1 MKLIRIGMV
10 LCGMCFGSLAGASG
24 QTIADAMTSSKDSL
38 VHVAYGTVAKKDLLG
53 TISVLN
59 PSEYLDKN
67 YGAYSLDNPNAFVGG
82 SNLWGLGTSLVLVDG
97 VPRALADV
105 TSTEIEQI
113 SFLKGANA
121 VVLYG
126 SRAANGVIFITTKR
140 GKIGDTK
147 TKVRVNGGINV
158 PKSLPNFLGSADYM
172 TYYNQA
178 SFNDGLAA
186 PYSDATVASYAS
198 HSNLYRYPDL
208 NYYSS
213 DYLKKR
219 SSLYSTNAE
228 FSGGNQRARF
238 YAVIG
243 LQSQNSL
250 LNFGEGKKD
259 KSTRLNVRG
268 NIDLKL
274 NDVISTYVNVSTVF
288 NDSRSPNGK
297 YWSNAATLQPN
308 RFAPLI
314 PTGLITGGATGSQ
327 NLADASRNII
337 NGNYILGGSQ
347 QYLTNPIADVY
358 AAGNLT
364 TTSRQFQYTEGV
376 DVDLKKALKGL
387 SLHTQLSIDYSNSY
401 KDSVLNTY
409 AVYSPTWST
418 TGADS
423 ITGLTKYSTDG
434 HTGTQNLGGTLN
446 DQVIDFNMHLDYL
459 NTFNEKHNV
468 SAMLV
473 AAASRRRMTGDFQN
487 RTNANLGLQLAYNYN
502 HKYYADFSGAVVNST
517 KLPAA
522 TRVAFSPTLSLGW
535 LLSDE
540 NFLKGSNVVDR
551 LKLTGSAGIV
561 NTDVD
566 INNYYLYNAV
576 YVPTAY
582 FGWYDGVSNNYQNQ
596 ATSISRAAN
605 SNLTYA
611 KRKEVNFGLE
621 GSLFNKTL
629 DFQATAFS
637 ITKDGLPVQRYSLYP
652 NFFKSDNP
660 ASSFVPYVNFG
671 ADRYQGFDFQF
682 NIHKKLGEVNLTIG
696 IAGTHVAT
704 KALKRDELY
713 ADSYRNRVG
722 KPTDAI
728 FGLQSEGF
736 FTSQDDINNHAAQ
749 KFGVVKPGDIKY
761 KDQNGDGYIDDRDE
775 VSIGQWSSPF
785 TGGMNLSAK
794 WKGFTLFVLGTVD
807 VGGTGVKNNGLGTGQ
822 VGGTDVKNNS
832 YYWVYGDR
840 KYSAVVRDSWT
851 EATKNTATYP
861 RLTTLSGDNNFRYS
875 DFWTYSTDRINLSR
889 VQLTYSLPKEFLKN
903 FFVKGLDI
911 YASGSDLLTISKNK
925 DIMELNVGTAPQT
938 RFYNIGIKAEF

>member
-10 LCGMCFGSLAGASG
+10 LCGMFFGSFAGASG
-24 QTIADAMTSSKDSL
+24 QTIADLKNAITSGKDSL
-38 VHVAYGTVAKKDLLG
+38 VHVAYGTVAKKDLFG
-53 TISVLN
+53 TISTLN

-67 YGAYSLDNPNAFVGG
+67 YGDYSLEDPSAFIGG
-82 SNLWGLGTSLVLVDG
+82 SNLWSLGASLILIDG
-97 VPRALADV
+97 VPRSSADV
-105 TSTEIEQI
+105 ISTEIDQI

-126 SRAANGVIFITTKR
+126 SRAANGVILITTKR
-140 GKIGDTK
+140 GIIGDTK
-147 TKVRVNGGINV
+147 TKIRVNGGINV
-158 PKSLPNFLGSADYM
+158 PKSLPDFLGSADYM

-178 SFNDGLAA
+178 SLNDGLAA
-186 PYSDATVASYAS
+186 PYSDATIASYAS
-198 HSNLYRYPDL
+198 HSNQYRYPDL

-213 DYLKKR
+213 DYLKKM
-219 SSLYSTNAE
+219 SNYYSTNAE
-228 FSGGNQRARF
+228 FTGGNQRARF

-274 NDVISTYVNVSTVF
+274 NDVVSTYVNVSTVF
-288 NDSRSPNGK
+288 NDSRSPNGD
-297 YWSNAATLQPN
+297 YWGNAATLQPN

-314 PTGLITGGATGSQ
+314 PIGLITGGATSAL
-327 NLADASRNII
+327 NLANASRNVI

-358 AAGNLT
+358 AAGNTT
-364 TTSRQFQYTEGV
+364 TTSRQFQYTGGV
-376 DVDLKKALKGL
+376 DFDLKNALKGL

-401 KDSVLNTY
+401 VNSVNNTY

-418 TGADS
+418 AGADS
-423 ITGLTKYSTDG
+423 ITDLTKYNTDAHPG
-434 HTGTQNLGGTLN
+434 IQNLGGTFN

-459 NTFNEKHNV
+459 NTFHEKHNV
-468 SAMLV
+468 SAILV
-473 AAASRRRMTGDFQN
+473 ASATRRRMTRDFQN
-487 RTNANLGLQLAYNYN
+487 RTNANLGLQLAYNYD
-502 HKYYADFSGAVVNST
+502 HKYFADFSGAIVNST
-517 KLPAA
+517 KLPVA
-522 TRVAFSPTLSLGW
+522 TRVAFSPTVSLGW
-535 LLSDE
+535 LLSGED
-540 NFLKGSNVVDR
+540 FLKGSNIVDR

-561 NTDVD
+561 NTDID
-566 INNYYLYNAV
+566 INDYYLYNEV

-582 FGWYDGVSNNYQNQ
+582 FGWYDGSSNQ
-596 ATSISRAAN
+596 ASSISRPAN
-605 SNLTYA
+605 NNLTYA
-611 KRKEVNFGLE
+611 KRKEFNLGLE
-621 GSLFNKTL
+621 GSLFNKVL
-629 DFQATAFS
+629 DFQASAFS

-652 NFFKSDNP
+652 SYFYTSYP
-660 ASSFVPYVNFG
+660 ASSFVPYVNYE
-671 ADRYQGFDFQF
+671 ANRYQGFDFQL
-682 NIHKKLGEVNLTIG
+682 NVHKKVGEVNLIIG
-696 IAGTHVAT
+696 IAGTYVAT

-722 KPTDAI
+722 QPTDAI

-775 VSIGQWSSPF
+775 VKIGQWNSPF
-785 TGGMNLSAK
+785 SGGMNLSAQ
-794 WKGFTLFVLGTVD
+794 WKGFTLFVLGNVQ
-807 VGGTGVKNNGLGTGQ
+807 VGGTGI
-822 VGGTDVKNNS
+822 KNNS
-832 YYWVYGDR
+832 YYWVYGAS

-861 RLTTLSGDNNFRYS
+861 RLTTLSGDNNFRSS
-875 DFWTYSTDRINLSR
+875 DFWTYSTDRINLSK
-889 VQLTYSLPKEFLKN
+889 VQLTYSIPKEVLKN

-911 YASGSDLLTISKNK
+911 YGSGSNLLTIAKNR
-925 DIMELNVGTAPQT
+925 DIMELNVGSAPQT

>member
-1 MKLIRIGMV
+1 MKLIRIGIV
-10 LCGMCFGSLAGASG
+10 LCGMFFGSFAGASG
-24 QTIADAMTSSKDSL
+24 QTNADLKNAITSGKDSL
-38 VHVAYGTVAKKDLLG
+38 VHVAYGTVAKKDLFG
-53 TISVLN
+53 TISTLN

-67 YGAYSLDNPNAFVGG
+67 YGDYSLEDPNAFIGG
-82 SNLWGLGTSLVLVDG
+82 SNLWSLGASLVLIDG
-97 VPRALADV
+97 VPRSSADV
-105 TSTEIEQI
+105 ISTEIEQI

-126 SRAANGVIFITTKR
+126 SRAANGVILITTKR

-158 PKSLPNFLGSADYM
+158 PKSLPDYLGSADYM
-172 TYYNQA
+172 TYFNQA
-178 SFNDGLAA
+178 SLNDGLAA
-186 PYSDATVASYAS
+186 PYSDATIANYAS
-198 HSNLYRYPDL
+198 HSNTYRYPDL

-213 DYLKKR
+213 DYLKK
-219 SSLYSTNAE
+219 SSNYYSTNAE
-228 FSGGNQRARF
+228 FSGGDHRARF

-250 LNFGEGKKD
+250 LNFGEGKND
-259 KSTRLNVRG
+259 KGTRLNVRG

-274 NDVISTYVNVSTVF
+274 NDVVSTYVNVSTVF
-288 NDSRSPNGK
+288 NDVKTTNGN
-297 YWSNAATLQPN
+297 YWGDAATLQPN
-308 RFAPLI
+308 RFSPLI
-314 PTGLITGGATGSQ
+314 PTNLIAKGATDAQ
-327 NLADASRNII
+327 ILADGSRNTI

-358 AAGNLT
+358 AAGST
-364 TTSRQFQYTEGV
+364 TGTSRQFQYTGGV
-376 DVDLKKALKGL
+376 DVDLKNSLKGL

-401 KDSVLNTY
+401 VNSVNNTY

-423 ITGLTKYSTDG
+423 IIGLTKYNTDAHPG
-434 HTGTQNLGGTLN
+434 IQNLGGTFN
-446 DQVIDFNMHLDYL
+446 DQVIDFNAHLDYL

-473 AAASRRRMTGDFQN
+473 AAATRRRMTGDYQN
-487 RTNANLGLQLAYNYN
+487 RTNANLGLQLSYNYD
-502 HKYYADFSGAVVNST
+502 HKYFADFSGAVVNST
-517 KLPAA
+517 KLPVA
-522 TRVAFSPTLSLGW
+522 TRVAFSPTVSLGW
-535 LLSDE
+535 LLSGED
-540 NFLKGSNVVDR
+540 FLKGSSVVDR
-551 LKLTGSAGIV
+551 LKLTGSAGII

-566 INNYYLYNAV
+566 INNYYLYNEV

-582 FGWYDGVSNNYQNQ
+582 FGWYDGSSNQ
-596 ATSISRAAN
+596 ASSISRAAN
-605 SNLTYA
+605 NNLTYA
-611 KRKEVNFGLE
+611 KRKEINLGFE
-621 GSLFNKTL
+621 GSLFNKVL

-652 NFFKSDNP
+652 NYFYTGYP
-660 ASSFVPYVNFG
+660 ASSFVPYVNYG
-671 ADRYQGFDFQF
+671 SDRYQGFDFQI
-682 NIHKKLGEVNLTIG
+682 NVHKKLGEVNLIIG
-696 IAGTHVAT
+696 VAGTFVAT

-722 KPTDAI
+722 QPTDAI

-736 FTSQDDINNHAAQ
+736 FNSQDDITNHAAQ

-775 VSIGQWSSPF
+775 VKIGQWSSPF
-785 TGGMNLSAK
+785 TGGMNLSAQ
-794 WKGFTLFVLGTVD
+794 WKGFTLFVLGNVQ
-807 VGGTGVKNNGLGTGQ
+807 VGGTGMKS
-822 VGGTDVKNNS
+822 NS
-832 YYWVYGDR
+832 YYWVYGAS

-861 RLTTLSGDNNFRYS
+861 RLTTLSGDNNFRSS

-889 VQLTYSLPKEFLKN
+889 VQLTYSIPKEILKN

-911 YASGSDLLTISKNK
+911 YASGSNLLTIAKNR
-925 DIMELNVGTAPQT
+925 DIMELSVGSAPQT
-938 RFYNIGIKAEF
+938 RFYNLGIKAEF